1 MTTKERQK
9 ARAMCTC
16 GMVLGIYKIRFHYK
30 TWNHH
35 YYAGTLDKFNQQQI
49 AKTVGKKIK
58 IEKDLETL

>member
-35 YYAGTLDKFNQQQI
+35 YYAGTLDKFNQQQMTKPENQKFTI
-49 AKTVGKKIK
+49 VKS
-58 IEKDLETL
+58 

>member
-16 GMVLGIYKIRFHYK
+16 GMVLGIYKIRFHHK

-35 YYAGTLDKFNQQQI
+35 YYAGTLDKFNQQQMTKPENQKFTI
-49 AKTVGKKIK
+49 VKS
-58 IEKDLETL
+58 